1 MLSRSPESAR
11 ARLRDGVEPTPLS
24 VPCNAACD
32 GRGTSP
38 VRIASSHAASLV
50 RSGRYGLQPVSSSY
64 STTPSEYTSVI
75 VLTGSP
81 RICSGAA

>member
-1 MLSRSPESAR
+1 MLSRSPEIAR
-11 ARLRDGVEPTPLS
+11 ARLREEGPTAPPS

-50 RSGRYGLQPVSSSY
+50 RSGRYGLQPASSSY
-64 STTPSEYTSVI
+64 STTPNE
-75 VLTGSP
+75 
-81 RICSGAA
+81 